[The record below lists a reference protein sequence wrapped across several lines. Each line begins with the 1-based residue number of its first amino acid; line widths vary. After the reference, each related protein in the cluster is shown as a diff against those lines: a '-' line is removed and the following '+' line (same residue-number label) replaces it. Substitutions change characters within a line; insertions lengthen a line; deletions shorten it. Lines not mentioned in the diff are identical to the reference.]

1 MTCPLSNLLVNDT
14 SADYRPEFNLAQAP
28 HARLSSV
35 LGVPAQLVSTSRP
48 ASGTIPH
55 YAAGGGLFLAA
66 RITYGSIHLLLILNS
81 LAGRIGELKR
91 LWLAG

>member
-1 MTCPLSNLLVNDT
+1 MSIWH
-14 SADYRPEFNLAQAP
+14 RP

-55 YAAGGGLFLAA
+55 YAAGGGLLLAA
-66 RITYGSIHLLLILNS
+66 RITYCSIHLLLILNS
-81 LAGRIGELKR
+81 LAGRVGELKR

>member
-1 MTCPLSNLLVNDT
+1 MEKHLFGHDVPLSNLLVNDT
-14 SADYRPEFNLAQAP
+14 SADYRPSQHRSHP
-28 HARLSSV
+28 RLSSV

-66 RITYGSIHLLLILNS
+66 RITYGSIHLLLICV
-81 LAGRIGELKR
+81 
-91 LWLAG
+91 